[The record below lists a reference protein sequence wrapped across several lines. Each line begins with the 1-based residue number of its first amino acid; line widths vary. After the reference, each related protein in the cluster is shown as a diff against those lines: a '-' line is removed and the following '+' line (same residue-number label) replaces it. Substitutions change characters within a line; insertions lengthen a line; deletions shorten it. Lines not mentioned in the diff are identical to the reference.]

1 MMSATDMETVEYG
14 GEELSFSITR
24 NANLPAKIRI
34 HVYPNSSIEVEA
46 PENESMAHIKKAVLK
61 RARWISKQREEFDLT
76 RRYALPREYTNGE
89 THFYLGRRH
98 KLKVEI
104 DRRQSSVV
112 KLVKGQIFI
121 RTRVDDKAALKRR
134 LNNWYFEKAD
144 KYIRHRLKLVA
155 DETSWVSA
163 VPPMKLVTMS
173 KQWGSLSPQGIV
185 HINPF
190 LVKAPVDCID
200 YVLCHELCHF
210 VERNHS
216 RRFYRLLQSRLPD
229 WEHRKSKLDGL
240 AELILV
246 Q

>member
-1 MMSATDMETVEYG
+1 MSSQVMETIEYG
-14 GEELSFSITR
+14 GEKLSFSITR
-24 NANLPAKIRI
+24 NASIPAKVRI

-46 PENESMAHIKKAVLK
+46 PEEECLAMIKKAVLK
-61 RARWISKQREEFDLT
+61 RARWISKQREEFDLN
-76 RRYALPREYTNGE
+76 RKYALPREYISGE

-98 KLKVEI
+98 KLKVET
-104 DRRQSSVV
+104 DRGQSSVV
-112 KLVKGQIFI
+112 KLLKGQIFI
-121 RTRVDDKAALKRR
+121 RTRVNDTAAIKRR
-134 LNNWYFEKAD
+134 LQNWYFEKAD
-144 KYIRHRLKLVA
+144 SYIRHRLELIA
-155 DETSWVSA
+155 DETNWVS
-163 VPPMKLVTMS
+163 VIPSMKLVTMN
-173 KQWGSLSPQGIV
+173 KQWGSLSPEGIV

-200 YVLCHELCHF
+200 YVLCHELCHL

-216 RRFYRLLQSRLPD
+216 RKFYRLLQSRLPD